1 MIYTCPMHPQIE
13 QDHPGNCPICG
24 MTLEPKNIVPES
36 EEENAELRD
45 MTRRFWIGAALSV
58 PVFILAMWH
67 MLPSA
72 PHWVQGDISRW
83 AQFILSTPVV
93 LWCGWPFFQ
102 RGWQSIVNRS
112 LNMFT
117 LIAIGVGAAYFY
129 SAVVMLLPQIFPP
142 SFVAH
147 GKIGIYFEAA
157 AIITVLV
164 LLGQVLELRARN
176 RTGSAIRAL
185 LDLAPK
191 TARLV
196 RDGEEHDV
204 PLDQV
209 QRGDR
214 LRVRPGE
221 KVPVDGRVIE
231 GRTSIDESML
241 TGEPMPV
248 EKASGDRVT
257 AGTVNQNGSIVI
269 EAKRV
274 GSETVLSHIVE
285 MVAQAQRSRAPIQ
298 SLADKV
304 ASWFVPAV
312 IAIAIITFLV
322 WFFIGPEPR
331 LAYGIVN
338 AVAVL
343 IIACPCALGLATPMS
358 VMVGVGRGAQAGVLI
373 KKAEAIELMEKVR
386 TLVVDKTGTLTEGR
400 PRLTSIVPTDS
411 ISEQELLAA
420 AAAVEQNSEHPL
432 AAAIVSGAK
441 ERGVRTPSVRD
452 FQSTTGGGVVGQ
464 VNRHRVIVGKPL
476 FLRSQGISD
485 LEGLEQKAGELQQQG
500 QTAIFVALDNR
511 PAGILAVADPIKP
524 SAPAAI
530 EHLHK
535 LGIKIIM
542 LTGDNERTAFAV
554 AQKLG
559 IDEVEAGVEPQR
571 KHERIAR
578 LRKQGNVVAMA
589 GDGINDAPALAA
601 ADVGIAM
608 GTGTDVAMESADLTL
623 LKGDLRGIEKAIR
636 LSRAM
641 MRNIRQNLFFA
652 FIYNALGVPIAAG
665 VLYPFFGILLDPII
679 AGAAMSF
686 SSVSVIANALRLRR
700 VQL

>member
-36 EEENAELRD
+36 EQENAELRD

-269 EAKRV
+269 EAERV